1 MAPPALSTRD
11 TRTSLYTYPPTL
23 ALSILSSGSRYYSL
37 APALP
42 THGSMMLDLPLYIYI
57 SVSTLRFS
65 DSRFCFSPPLDR
77 TSPFPCCPIPSPRLT
92 VFLIPFPVPRVFY
105 IAPRLEGCCIERTI
119 R

>member
-23 ALSILSSGSRYYSL
+23 TLSILSSASRYYSL

-42 THGSMMLDLPLYIYI
+42 THGSMMLPLYIYMYIYLCVRFDPTLSPILVSI
-57 SVSTLRFS
+57 SPLSSTIRL
-65 DSRFCFSPPLDR
+65 L
-77 TSPFPCCPIPSPRLT
+77 PRLT
-92 VFLIPFPVPRVFY
+92 VFLIPVPRVFY